1 MSQNERIQIPHNRNF
16 ILGSMSF
23 GHGIAHLY
31 DQGIPVLM
39 PTIASFF
46 GLSNI
51 QISVVLAFRFAGF
64 GIVNLGGGL
73 VIDML
78 KKYKNYNWEI
88 FFFG

>member
-1 MSQNERIQIPHNRNF
+1 MSQNKDTQIPQNRNF
-16 ILGSMSF
+16 ILGNMSY

-51 QISVVLAFRFAGF
+51 QVSVVMAFRFAGF
-64 GIVNLGGGL
+64 GIVNIGGGL
-73 VIDML
+73 IIDML
-78 KKYKNYNWEI
+78 KKYW
-88 FFFG
+88 